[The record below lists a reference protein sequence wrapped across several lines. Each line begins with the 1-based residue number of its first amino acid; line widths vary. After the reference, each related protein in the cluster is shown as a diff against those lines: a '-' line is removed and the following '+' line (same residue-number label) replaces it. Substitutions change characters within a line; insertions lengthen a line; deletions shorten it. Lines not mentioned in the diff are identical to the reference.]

1 MSSKKYN
8 TFHEIFDQVDKAK
21 TKKEKIAVLHTYSSA
36 ALKTV
41 LGYTFD
47 PGVKWLLPETN
58 PPYKALP
65 PNADQEARLISELKK
80 MYLFVEGPTETQRN
94 LKQAK
99 RELLFIN
106 LLEVVDPRDA
116 LVVLGMKDGKLPYK
130 GLTRKLVAEAFP
142 NMSAN
147 W

>member
-1 MSSKKYN
+1 MSSKRYN
-8 TFHEIFDQVDKAK
+8 TFHEIFEQVEKAS
-21 TKKEKIAVLHTYSSA
+21 TKKDEIAVLHGYSSA

-41 LGYTFD
+41 LGYTYD
-47 PGVKWLLPETN
+47 PGVKWLLPETD
-58 PPYKALP
+58 PPYTPLP
-65 PNADQEARLISELKK
+65 TNADQEARLISELKK
-80 MYLFVEGPTETQRN
+80 MYLFVDGPTDTQKN
-94 LKQAK
+94 LKQTK
-99 RELLFIN
+99 REMLFIE

-116 LVVLGMKDGKLPYK
+116 LVVLGMKNGKLPYK